1 MKEYNDI
8 AQSII
13 KSDPVQSKIEEVVK
27 KWSWKTDSGKPEFT
41 DEGFEALREAL
52 RESGVEPSLLNEVS
66 IFKDKYATTDF
77 FRARPATGSPSL
89 FMSDIEEKGLPKPEG
104 LLQRVED
111 PDPGRDF
118 IDVDASTGGSVKDNP
133 IYIEDRAGKIYR
145 VQWSNK
151 SKLGSSFLP
160 QSADPNAI
168 NWGADTYETAACAGF
183 ALQNQGENPEEL
195 ISRVEAASTMDDV
208 LEIRNTITSVLRDG
222 SYDWNQ
228 SGASDIADKFESG
241 DAPLTDLI
249 TFMSVAWGAW
259 NWWNENVSSEIPT
272 PQFIHGRINDYYAAE
287 VSNNSVETSGDKPN
301 TADFVVCSVDAGTLI
316 DRLQGTEDEEESDP
330 AVRAGAG
337 ICEFID
343 DENIKW
349 AQVSHKKSIDQGGA
363 QLGKFKSAF
372 IDTFGLYD
380 NEEVIDDMV
389 LQESFFGD
397 IKDTVKQG
405 VEYASDAAN
414 SFINKVSGGVEKIK
428 SLFNNMIS
436 SQLSKL
442 TSAYQRVV
450 NAFSNESVYDRA
462 LAEVIDNA
470 RRNPKIGTINEAD
483 AILLTERTRKEQLN
497 EATNIWNDAVE
508 ENVQGE
514 VYGGV
519 YRRMNK
525 WAVQIASKVE
535 NDPAYDKWGDN
546 FVGKEGFTPNADIEL
561 TNTEVN
567 RIFATHQALSAL
579 SKLIDNDESDVG
591 EAEEVIRKFRNL
603 QERMLFGRTTLPVWK
618 VGSEDYKLM
627 QRSEEHAED
636 SDTLDFLN
644 YEENQDVP
652 LVLFKING
660 QPSKAVWGTVVF
672 AYASGY
678 DDGAK
683 EMTYT
688 QVKLRSRGGDFDFTI
703 EGTKSGVY
711 LSDMKG

>member
-8 AQSII
+8 AQKII
-13 KSDPVQSKIEEVVK
+13 KSEPVQNKIEEVVR
-27 KWSWKTDSGKPEFT
+27 KWSWKTETGKPEFS
-41 DEGFEALREAL
+41 EKGMNALQEALE
-52 RESGVEPSLLNEVS
+52 ECGVDRSILSEVS
-66 IFKDKYATTDF
+66 ILDDKYASTDF
-77 FRARPATGSPSL
+77 FRARPTTGSPSL

-111 PDPGRDF
+111 PNPDRDF
-118 IDVDASTGGSVKDNP
+118 IDVDASTGGTVKDEP
-133 IYIEDRAGKIYR
+133 IYIEDRSGKIYR

-160 QSADPNAI
+160 QSTNPNAI
-168 NWGADTYETAACAGF
+168 NWGADTYETAACAGL
-183 ALQNQGENPEEL
+183 ALQNEGESPEEL
-195 ISRVEAASTMDDV
+195 MNQTESAQSMDDV
-208 LEIRNTITSVLRDG
+208 LEIRNKITDVLQDG

-228 SGASDIADKFESG
+228 SGASEISNKFESG

-287 VSNNSVETSGDKPN
+287 ISNNSVETSGDKPN
-301 TADFVVCSVDAGTLI
+301 TADFVVCSSDAGTLI
-316 DRLQGTEDEEESDP
+316 DKLQGTQNEEESDP
-330 AVRAGAG
+330 AVKAEAGV
-337 ICEFID
+337 CSFIK

-380 NEEVIDDMV
+380 NEKVIDDMI

-397 IKDTVKQG
+397 IKSTVKQG

-414 SFINKVSGGVEKIK
+414 SFINKVSGGIGKIK

-436 SQLSKL
+436 SQLSNL
-442 TSAYQRVV
+442 QSAYNRVV
-450 NAFSNESVYDRA
+450 TAFGNESTYDQA
-462 LAEVIDNA
+462 LSEVIENA
-470 RRNPKIGTINEAD
+470 RRNSNLGSINEAD
-483 AILLTERTRKEQLN
+483 AVLLKERTRKEQLN
-497 EATNIWNDAVE
+497 EATNIWNEAVE
-508 ENVQGE
+508 KREQKD

-519 YRRMNK
+519 YQRMNTWVSK
-525 WAVQIASKVE
+525 ASNKVK
-535 NDPAYDKWGDN
+535 NDPAYDKWGEN
-546 FVGKEGFTPNADIEL
+546 FVGVEGFTLNVDRKL

-567 RIFATHQALSAL
+567 RIFATHQALSAIN
-579 SKLIDNDESDVG
+579 KLIENDTSDVG
-591 EAEEVIRKFRNL
+591 EAEVVIRKFRNL

-618 VGSEDYKLM
+618 IGSENYKLM
-627 QRSEEHAED
+627 TRSQEESED
-636 SDTLDFLN
+636 SEKLEFLQ

-652 LVLFKING
+652 LILFKING
-660 QPSKAVWGTVVF
+660 QPDKPIWATVVF

-678 DDGAK
+678 NENEK

-688 QVKLRSRGGDFDFTI
+688 QVKLRSRGGDFDFTV
-703 EGTKSGVY
+703 EGTKSGVL

>member
-1 MKEYNDI
+1 MKEYNGI
-8 AQSII
+8 AQKII
-13 KSDPVQSKIEEVVK
+13 KSEPVQNKIEEVVK
-27 KWSWKTDSGKPEFT
+27 KWSWKTDSGKPELS
-41 DEGFEALREAL
+41 DERALRESL
-52 RESGVEPSLLNEVS
+52 RESGVDPNILNEIS
-66 IFKDKYATTDF
+66 ILDDKYATTDF

-104 LLQRVED
+104 LLQRVENPD
-111 PDPGRDF
+111 PDRDF
-118 IDVDASTGGSVKDNP
+118 IDVDASTGGSVKDEP
-133 IYIEDRAGKIYR
+133 IFIEDRDGKVYR

-160 QSADPNAI
+160 QSTDPNAI
-168 NWGADTYETAACAGF
+168 NWGADTYETAACAGL

-195 ISRVEAASTMDDV
+195 MSQAEAASSMEDV
-208 LEIRNTITSVLRDG
+208 LEIRNTITSVLRDN

-228 SGASDIADKFESG
+228 SGASNIADKFESG

-259 NWWNENVSSEIPT
+259 NWWNENISSEIPN
-272 PQFIHGRINDYYAAE
+272 PQFIHGRINDYYVAEAA
-287 VSNNSVETSGDKPN
+287 NNSVETSGDKSN
-301 TADFVVCSVDAGTLI
+301 TADFVVCSVGAGTLI
-316 DRLQGTEDEEESDP
+316 DELEGTEDEEESDP
-330 AVRAGAG
+330 AVRAEAG
-337 ICEFID
+337 ICEFIEN
-343 DENIKW
+343 ENIKW

-414 SFINKVSGGVEKIK
+414 SFVNKVKGGIGKIK
-428 SLFNNMIS
+428 SLFKNMIS
-436 SQLSKL
+436 SQLSNL

-450 NAFSNESVYDRA
+450 SAFSNESVYDRA
-462 LAEVIDNA
+462 IAEVIDRA
-470 RRNPKIGTINEAD
+470 RENRNIGTINEAD
-483 AILLTERTRKEQLN
+483 AVLLTERTRKEQLN
-497 EATNIWNDAVE
+497 EATNIWNEAVKKRE
-508 ENVQGE
+508 QGD

-519 YRRMNK
+519 YNRMNT
-525 WAVQIASKVE
+525 WMAQIASKVE
-535 NDPAYDKWGDN
+535 NDPAYDKWGSN
-546 FVGKEGFTPNADIEL
+546 FVGSEGFTLNTDREL

-579 SKLIDNDESDVG
+579 SKLIENDNDVS
-591 EAEEVIRKFRNL
+591 EAESVIRKFRNL
-603 QERMLFGRTTLPVWK
+603 EERMLFGRTTLPVWK
-618 VGSEDYKLM
+618 IGSEDFKLM
-627 QRSEEHAED
+627 TRSKEEAED
-636 SDTLDFLN
+636 SDELDFLN

-652 LVLFKING
+652 LILFKING
-660 QPSKAVWGTVVF
+660 QPDKPVWGTVVF

-678 DDGAK
+678 DDSAK
-683 EMTYT
+683 EMAYI

-703 EGTKSGVY
+703 EGTKSGVL